1 MESKNRKDLL
11 IVIVGNCC
19 SGKTTLAHLLIDKG
33 YIAKAI
39 LQEHAISKKMWRR
52 SNPDILVYLS
62 CNLETAKSR
71 RSFSW
76 GQRKLDNQKELLSD
90 AFKHADIK
98 VETDNLSKE
107 EVCQRIIDYL
117 KKEGY

>member
-1 MESKNRKDLL
+1 MEENNRNNFL

-19 SGKTTLAHLLIDKG
+19 SGKTTLAHQLIEKE
-33 YIAKAI
+33 YNAKAI

-62 CNLETAKSR
+62 CNLETANNR

-76 GQRKLDNQKELLSD
+76 GQRKLDSQKELLSD
-90 AFKHADIK
+90 AFMHADVK
-98 VETDNLSKE
+98 LETDNLSKKG
-107 EVCQRIIDYL
+107 VCQRIIDYL